1 MHSLRLD
8 IDNSVYSQFLSF
20 VKQFKQSE
28 VSIIKDK
35 KSAAIKFKSNLKEKI
50 ELLRVSPF
58 MCEKSKY
65 INNDNYRDLI
75 FKGYT
80 TIYKIEENQ
89 IKVLEIFKW
98 EDRPFI

>member
-1 MHSLRLD
+1 LQIVYEESFSKSLLN
-8 IDNSVYSQFLSF
+8 ILAFIS
-20 VKQFKQSE
+20 
-28 VSIIKDK
+28 KDK